1 VNKTRNSVFD
11 TEESDLDLSA
21 FTPKAVPDTTAPP
34 VEQVKAF
41 AEAVKFPSREARLS
55 KAAVTEQASTPRKQ
69 REPRRHRTGRNIQF
83 NCKATQETIDTF
95 YALADQN
102 GWLVGETL
110 ERAVA
115 ALQREVVA
123 KSDVICH
130 GRGDPDHSKL

>member
-1 VNKTRNSVFD
+1 MRKTRSSVFD
-11 TEESDLDLSA
+11 AEESDIDLSV
-21 FTPKAVPDTTAPP
+21 FTPKAAPDTTAPP

-41 AEAVKFPSREARLS
+41 AEAVNFPSREARPS
-55 KAAVTEQASTPRKQ
+55 KVAMTEQAFTPRRQ

-83 NCKATQETIDTF
+83 NCKATQETIDAF

-123 KSDVICH
+123 RK
-130 GRGDPDHSKL
+130 GFP

>member
-1 VNKTRNSVFD
+1 MNKSRSSVFD

-21 FTPKAVPDTTAPP
+21 FTPKAVPDSTAPP

-41 AEAVKFPSREARLS
+41 AEAVNFPSREARPS
-55 KAAVTEQASTPRKQ
+55 KAAMTEQASTPRKQ

-83 NCKATQETIDTF
+83 NCKATQETIDAF

-115 ALQREVVA
+115 ALQREVA
-123 KSDVICH
+123 PQK
-130 GRGDPDHSKL
+130 

>member
-1 VNKTRNSVFD
+1 MNKTRSSVFD

-34 VEQVKAF
+34 AEQVKAF
-41 AEAVKFPSREARLS
+41 AEAVNFPSREARPS
-55 KAAVTEQASTPRKQ
+55 KTAMIEQTLTPHKR

-83 NCKATQETIDTF
+83 NCKATQETIEAF

-115 ALQREVVA
+115 ALQREVA
-123 KSDVICH
+123 PQK
-130 GRGDPDHSKL
+130 